1 VRAAAVAVLLSVL
14 SAGCR
19 HVPGRGSSGLT
30 VSSVSVAFPREEV
43 GDLFFEVEVPASVI
57 RVASLR
63 WELFLGPHR
72 FAEGVVAFPDV
83 VTDPA
88 GRRRVRIASPLV
100 YRHLGWREGSVW
112 LDVGV
117 RGDLQPLGAD
127 EGARLSFRG
136 REEVL
141 CTAAPVFDARAD

>member
-1 VRAAAVAVLLSVL
+1 MLALLL
-14 SAGCR
+14 GAGCR
-19 HVPGRGSSGLT
+19 HLPEGSQSGLT
-30 VSSVSVAFPREEV
+30 VSSMSVAFPREEV
-43 GDLFFEVEVPASVI
+43 GDLFFEVEVPPSVI

-63 WELFLGPHR
+63 WELFLGPRR
-72 FAEGVVAFPDV
+72 FAEGVVAFPDI
-83 VTDPA
+83 VTDVA

-141 CTAAPVFDARAD
+141 CNAAPMFDARAD